1 MRIQVKI
8 GKMLSKIHTII
19 FILIAGFSL
28 AQKPMIQ
35 LIVEPKVAQ
44 VNEEI
49 TVTIKTNIQG
59 KINID
64 LPPSFV
70 KGYNILSGMEQETD
84 YTSGKSVTYYYLSQN
99 GTINKE
105 GTFSIGP
112 AFIKKGRTVYKSK
125 PVTIK
130 IEKDK
135 PTVTDDVSSR
145 QMKKPAFGI
154 IEKSKTKIYEGEPV
168 VLSAKV
174 YSHFNPTHLDGYQ
187 PFEME
192 GTMEKH
198 MLGSGQQIMVDQK
211 NIKGVQM
218 FYFEYDRQLVFP
230 SMTGKIAIEPF
241 KMNLKSGIDGYSFA
255 SSGNYVEV
263 MPLPTNAPSDF
274 IGGVG
279 KFSFTRS
286 WEKGTYKQGDVFVL
300 TLTVSGEGNL
310 HNINTPKLDLPKG
323 MVQYGDPIIEDQYSF
338 GSNGAQGKIIYKYNI
353 QLIDEGSLMIPDI
366 SISYFDVNKEQYIT
380 LKEKGESIP
389 VSRNEKYSIAKT
401 PDNTE
406 NTQDETL
413 SISSLK
419 PFVESSYSNPIITHP
434 AFYVA
439 LFSPLGLAFLFIFFK
454 KKKEK
459 SLIQLEET
467 NNKKQA
473 KQIAWRE
480 IEIAENALKNNESDI
495 FYGSI
500 QKALMFACSIEL
512 KKEDAFVSKQNLF
525 DELKENNVSE
535 QFIDDLNTVF
545 KSCEEAR
552 YGFGHD
558 PDAQTFV
565 LTSAKGIIVKL
576 TDELNTNR

>member
-1 MRIQVKI
+1 
-8 GKMLSKIHTII
+8 MLSKVNTII
-19 FILIAGFSL
+19 FILVAGFSL

-35 LIVEPKVAQ
+35 LIVEPKIAQ

-84 YTSGKSVTYYYLSQN
+84 YASGKSVTYYYLSQN
-99 GTINKE
+99 GIINKE

-112 AFIKKGRTVYKSK
+112 AYIKKGRTVYKSK

-135 PTVTDDVSSR
+135 PAVTDDVSSK

-154 IEKSKTKIYEGEPV
+154 IEKSKTKIYEGESV

-198 MLGSGQQIMVDQK
+198 ILGSGQQIMVDQK

-255 SSGNYVEV
+255 SSGNYIEV
-263 MPLPTNAPSDF
+263 IPLPSNAPSDF

-286 WEKGTYKQGDVFVL
+286 WEKGSYKQGDVFIL
-300 TLTVSGEGNL
+300 TLVVSGEGNL

-353 QLIDEGSLMIPDI
+353 QLMDAGSSMIPDI
-366 SISYFDVNKEQYIT
+366 SISYFDLNKEQYVT
-380 LKEKGESIP
+380 LREKGESLF
-389 VSRNEKYSIAKT
+389 VSKNGNYSIAKS
-401 PDNTE
+401 PDKIE

-419 PFVESSYSNPIITHP
+419 PFVESSNSDSLITHP

-454 KKKEK
+454 RKKEK
-459 SLIQLEET
+459 SLTQLEEVS
-467 NNKKQA
+467 NKKQA
-473 KQIAWRE
+473 KQVVWRE
-480 IEIAENALKNNESDI
+480 IENAENALKNNDSDT
-495 FYGSI
+495 FYGAI
-500 QKALMFACSIEL
+500 QKALMIACSLEL
-512 KKEDAFVSKQNLF
+512 KKEGAFVNKQDLF
-525 DELKENNVSE
+525 NELRENNVSN
-535 QFIDDLNTVF
+535 QFIDDLNTIF

-558 PDAQTFV
+558 PNAQTFV

-576 TDELNTNR
+576 TDELKH

>member
-1 MRIQVKI
+1 
-8 GKMLSKIHTII
+8 MLSKIYTIV
-19 FILIAGFSL
+19 FILVAGFSL

-35 LIVEPKVAQ
+35 LIVEPKVAEA
-44 VNEEI
+44 NEEI
-49 TVTIKTNIQG
+49 TVTVKTNIQG

-64 LPPSFV
+64 LPSSFV

-99 GTINKE
+99 GAINKE

-112 AFIKKGRTVYKSK
+112 AYIKKGRTVYKSK

-135 PTVTDDVSSR
+135 PIVTDDVSSK

-192 GTMEKH
+192 GTIEKH

-241 KMNLKSGIDGYSFA
+241 RMNLKSGIDGYSFA
-255 SSGNYVEV
+255 SSGSYIEV
-263 MPLPTNAPSDF
+263 MPLPSNAPSDF

-279 KFSFTRS
+279 RFSFTRS
-286 WEKGTYKQGDVFVL
+286 WEKGSYKQGDVFVL
-300 TLTVSGEGNL
+300 TLVVSGEGNL

-338 GSNGAQGKIIYKYNI
+338 GSTGAQGKVIYKYNI
-353 QLIDEGSLMIPDI
+353 QLMDAGSLMIPDI
-366 SISYFDVNKEQYIT
+366 SISYFDLNKEQYIT
-380 LKEKGESIP
+380 LREKGENIF
-389 VSRNEKYSIAKT
+389 VSKNGNYSIAKV
-401 PDNTE
+401 PDKIT

-419 PFVESSYSNPIITHP
+419 SFVHSVNSDSLISHP

-454 KKKEK
+454 RKKEK
-459 SLIQLEET
+459 SLTQLEEIS
-467 NNKKQA
+467 NKKHA
-473 KQIAWRE
+473 KQMAWRE
-480 IEIAENALKNNESDI
+480 LENAENALRNNDSDT
-495 FYGSI
+495 FYGAI
-500 QKALMFACSIEL
+500 QKALMLACSIEL
-512 KKEDAFVSKQNLF
+512 KKEDIIVNKQDLF
-525 DELKENNVSE
+525 DELKERSVSD
-535 QFIDDLNTVF
+535 QFIDDLSTIF

-558 PDAQTFV
+558 PNTQTFV
-565 LTSAKGIIVKL
+565 LTTAKGIIVKL
-576 TDELNTNR
+576 TDELKS